1 MEQIM
6 YRNIHYGRPHLR
18 ALVYNHYNVFAISM
32 AYIKKANARAL
43 WSYLL

>member
-6 YRNIHYGRPHLR
+6 YRNIDYGRPHLR
-18 ALVYNHYNVFAISM
+18 ALVYNVFAIAM